1 MFMGGG
7 VGVCVGGRRGDG
19 GPVVV
24 VRVGFNPTPKIVG
37 TVMCINA
44 FAIQAVGAY
53 GV

>member
-1 MFMGGG
+1 MFIGGG
-7 VGVCVGGRRGDG
+7 GGVCVGGRRGDG
-19 GPVVV
+19 GPC

-37 TVMCINA
+37 PVMCINA